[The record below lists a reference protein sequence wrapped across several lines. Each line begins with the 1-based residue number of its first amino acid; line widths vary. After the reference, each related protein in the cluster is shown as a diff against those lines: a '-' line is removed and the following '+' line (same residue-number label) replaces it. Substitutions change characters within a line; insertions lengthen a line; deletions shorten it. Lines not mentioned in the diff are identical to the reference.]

1 VGEEIMTKRAT
12 EMRLRRK
19 FLEKENAKRPD
30 KLTLVARLDWPYDDD
45 PSRIKVLISKK
56 YAVQIFQEGQN
67 VIRLSCNRTSL
78 NQQNQFEDNLSWD
91 ELMEIKRQAGYGD
104 QYAVEVYPE
113 DRNIVN
119 VANLRHL

>member
-1 VGEEIMTKRAT
+1 MTKRAT

-19 FLEKENAKRPD
+19 SLEKENAKRPD